1 MKGFLQ
7 RVFAKRAETPITYD
21 EAKEMA
27 ASPDAGVR
35 GKLAQRHDTRPEIL
49 YFLATDQDSSVR
61 RHIAA
66 NEATPVQADVL
77 LTDDSDDS
85 VRGSLA
91 EKIAHLSAG
100 LTVNESDKLRRMTYE
115 ALDKLA
121 RDQAVH
127 VRQVISE
134 TLKDIADAPQ
144 PIIQQ
149 LARDAESVV
158 CGPVL
163 QYSPVLNEE
172 DLLEIIEG
180 SSGRSALSF
189 VSRRRDVGEKLA
201 DAIAASSDKDA
212 ISHLLGNKSAQIREE
227 TLDQLIDRAP
237 DYPEWHQPL
246 VERPKLP
253 PTAAGKLA
261 RFVAENLISVL
272 ERRKDLK
279 KEQLEAVREV
289 VQRRISS
296 GEFEKRDEVA
306 KDAQTIKGEKNTK
319 DTVKAPDKAEPKSSG
334 KEGVVGVED
343 DEEEEEPAFEKAL
356 ALHAKKK
363 LNDKEVAKALAAN
376 DVKFARAAL
385 AVLAG
390 ISPDAVTKVLNTHS
404 AKGVV
409 SLAWKAGLPA
419 DLAVKIQVKL
429 GHVPP
434 SQTLNPRS
442 GNQYPLSEDDMN
454 WQLEFFTG
462 MTTSGLR

>member
-7 RVFAKRAETPITYD
+7 RVFTKRRETPITYD

-27 ASPDAGVR
+27 ASPDANVR

-49 YFLATDQDSSVR
+49 YFLASDNDSSVR

-66 NEATPVQADVL
+66 NEATPIQADVL
-77 LTDDSDDS
+77 LTDDVDDS

-100 LTVNESDKLRRMTYE
+100 LTPNETDKLRRMTYE

-134 TLKDIADAPQ
+134 TLKDIAEAPQ

-163 QYSPVLNEE
+163 QYSPVLTEE

-180 SSGRSALSF
+180 SSGRGALSF
-189 VSRRRDVGEKLA
+189 VSRRRNVGEKLA

-246 VERPKLP
+246 VNRPKLP

-279 KEQLEAVREV
+279 KDQLEAVREV
-289 VQRRISS
+289 VQRRIAS
-296 GEFEKRDEVA
+296 GEFEKRD
-306 KDAQTIKGEKNTK
+306 DAAENAPSVKNKKGEKAQPASAADAASNEE
-319 DTVKAPDKAEPKSSG
+319 AE
-334 KEGVVGVED
+334 ED
-343 DEEEEEPAFEKAL
+343 GEPAFEKAL

-363 LNDKEVAKALAAN
+363 LTDKEVAKALAAN
-376 DVKFARAAL
+376 DVKFARASL

-390 ISPDAVTKVLNTHS
+390 IPPEAVTKVLNTHS

-434 SQTLNPRS
+434 SQTLNPRN

-462 MTTSGLR
+462 MATTGLR

>member
-7 RVFAKRAETPITYD
+7 RVFTKRRETPITYD

-27 ASPDAGVR
+27 ASPDADVR
-35 GKLAQRHDTRPEIL
+35 GRLAQRHDTRPEIL

-77 LTDDSDDS
+77 LTDDVDDS

-100 LTVNESDKLRRMTYE
+100 LSANETDKLRRMTYD

-163 QYSPVLNEE
+163 QYSPVLSED

-180 SSGRSALSF
+180 TSGRGALSF
-189 VSRRRDVGEKLA
+189 VSRRRDVGEKLS

-246 VERPKLP
+246 VDRPKLP

-279 KEQLEAVREV
+279 KDQLDAVREV
-289 VQRRISS
+289 VQRRIAS
-296 GEFEKRDEVA
+296 GEFEKREDAATEA
-306 KDAQTIKGEKNTK
+306 KMVKGEKAG
-319 DTVKAPDKAEPKSSG
+319 KAGGPEKAEPKG
-334 KEGVVGVED
+334 GNTAAAG
-343 DEEEEEPAFEKAL
+343 EEEGEDEPAFEKAL

-363 LNDKEVAKALAAN
+363 LTDKEVAKALAAN

-434 SQTLNPRS
+434 SQTLNPRN

-462 MTTSGLR
+462 MATTGLR

>member
-7 RVFAKRAETPITYD
+7 RVFTKRRETPITYD
-21 EAKEMA
+21 EAKDMA
-27 ASPDAGVR
+27 ASPDANVR
-35 GKLAQRHDTRPEIL
+35 GVLAQRHDTKPEIL
-49 YFLATDQDSSVR
+49 YYLASDADSQVR

-66 NEATPVQADVL
+66 NQATPVQADVL
-77 LTDDSDDS
+77 LTDDKDDS

-91 EKIAHLSAG
+91 EKIANLSAG
-100 LTVNESDKLRRMTYE
+100 LTPNESDKLRRMTYE

-134 TLKDIADAPQ
+134 TLKDIANAPQ

-149 LARDAESVV
+149 LARDTESVV

-163 QYSPVLNEE
+163 QYSPVLTET

-180 SSGRSALSF
+180 STGRGSLSF
-189 VSRRRDVGEKLA
+189 ISRRRNVGEKLA

-237 DYPEWHQPL
+237 DYPEWHKPL
-246 VERPKLP
+246 VERPQLP

-261 RFVAENLISVL
+261 RFVAESLISVL

-289 VQRRISS
+289 VNRRISS
-296 GEFEKRDEVA
+296 GEFDKRDEVPVETRKA
-306 KDAQTIKGEKNTK
+306 KQKEAEKKVAANADGK
-319 DTVKAPDKAEPKSSG
+319 DGAAG
-334 KEGVVGVED
+334 
-343 DEEEEEPAFEKAL
+343 EEEEESSYEKAL
-356 ALHAKKK
+356 ALHSKGK
-363 LNDKEVAKALAAN
+363 LTDKEVAKALAAN
-376 DVKFARAAL
+376 DVKLARAAL

-390 ISPDAVTKVLNTHS
+390 IPPEAVSKVLNTHS

-409 SLAWKAGLPA
+409 SLAWKAGLSA
-419 DLAVKIQVKL
+419 ELAVKIQVKL

-434 SQTLNPRS
+434 GQTLNPR
-442 GNQYPLSEDDMN
+442 GEAYPLSEEDMK

-462 MTTSGLR
+462 MATVGLR

>member
-7 RVFAKRAETPITYD
+7 RVFTKRSETPITYD

-27 ASPDAGVR
+27 ASPDANVR

-49 YFLATDQDSSVR
+49 YFLASDQDSSVR

-66 NEATPVQADVL
+66 NEATPIQADVL

-100 LTVNESDKLRRMTYE
+100 LTANESDKLRRMTYD

-163 QYSPVLNEE
+163 QYSPVLTED

-180 SSGRSALSF
+180 SSGRGALSF
-189 VSRRRDVGEKLA
+189 VSRRRNVGEKLA

-237 DYPEWHQPL
+237 DYPEWHEPL
-246 VERPKLP
+246 VERPTLT

-279 KEQLEAVREV
+279 KDQLDAVRDV
-289 VQRRISS
+289 VQRRIAS
-296 GEFEKRDEVA
+296 GEFEKRDDVA
-306 KDAQTIKGEKNTK
+306 RDAKKIKA
-319 DTVKAPDKAEPKSSG
+319 DTGKAQAASKAEPKSD
-334 KEGVVGVED
+334 KKGVTAEPA
-343 DEEEEEPAFEKAL
+343 EEEEGQPAFEKAL
-356 ALHAKKK
+356 EMHAKKK
-363 LNDKEVAKALAAN
+363 LTDKEVAKALAAN

-390 ISPDAVTKVLNTHS
+390 ISPDAVSKVLNTHS

-434 SQTLNPRS
+434 SQTLNPRN

-462 MTTSGLR
+462 MATSGIR

>member
-7 RVFAKRAETPITYD
+7 RVFTKRRETPITYE

-27 ASPDAGVR
+27 GSPDANIRSKV
-35 GKLAQRHDTRPEIL
+35 AQRHDAKPEIL
-49 YFLATDQDSSVR
+49 YYLANDADSSVR
-61 RHIAA
+61 RHIAE
-66 NEATPVQADVL
+66 NHATPVQADVL
-77 LTDDSDDS
+77 LTDDKDDS

-91 EKIAHLSAG
+91 EKIAHLSEG
-100 LTVNESDKLRRMTYE
+100 LSPNETDKLRRMTYE

-134 TLKDIADAPQ
+134 TLKDIANAPQ

-149 LARDAESVV
+149 LARDTESVV

-163 QYSPVLNEE
+163 QYSPVLSET
-172 DLLEIIEG
+172 DLLEIIEA
-180 SSGRSALSF
+180 SSGRGSLSF
-189 VSRRRDVGEKLA
+189 ISRRRNVGEKLA

-237 DYPEWHQPL
+237 DYPEWHEPL

-272 ERRKDLK
+272 ERRKDIK
-279 KEQLEAVREV
+279 KDQLEAVREV
-289 VQRRISS
+289 VQRRIAS
-296 GEFEKRDEVA
+296 GEFDKREEAPADMRKA
-306 KDAQTIKGEKNTK
+306 KKKDVDKKTAKG
-319 DTVKAPDKAEPKSSG
+319 KSG
-334 KEGVVGVED
+334 IEAAATDGDV
-343 DEEEEEPAFEKAL
+343 EEESTYEKAL
-356 ALHAKKK
+356 ALHAKGK
-363 LNDKEVAKALAAN
+363 LPDKDDAKALAAN
-376 DVKFARAAL
+376 DIKLARAAL
-385 AVLAG
+385 AVLAS

-434 SQTLNPRS
+434 GQTLNPRG
-442 GNQYPLSEDDMN
+442 GNEYPLSEEDMN

-462 MTTSGLR
+462 MATVGLR

>member
-7 RVFAKRAETPITYD
+7 RVFTKRSETPITYD

-35 GKLAQRHDTRPEIL
+35 SKLAQRHDTRPEIL
-49 YFLATDQDSSVR
+49 YFLASDQDSSVR

-66 NEATPVQADVL
+66 NQATPLQADVL

-100 LTVNESDKLRRMTYE
+100 LTPNETDKLRRMTYD

-163 QYSPVLNEE
+163 QYSPVLTED

-180 SSGRSALSF
+180 SSGRGALSF
-189 VSRRRDVGEKLA
+189 VSRRRNVGEKLA

-237 DYPEWHQPL
+237 DYPEWHEPL
-246 VERPKLP
+246 VERPTLT

-279 KEQLEAVREV
+279 KDQLDAVREV
-289 VQRRISS
+289 VQRRIAS
-296 GEFEKRDEVA
+296 GEFEKRDDVA
-306 KDAQTIKGEKNTK
+306 TDAKKIKADKDKSKTAAK
-319 DTVKAPDKAEPKSSG
+319 PEPKSDKKSD
-334 KEGVVGVED
+334 KKGVVADD
-343 DEEEEEPAFEKAL
+343 DEEEEEPAFDKAL
-356 ALHAKKK
+356 AMHAKKK
-363 LNDKEVAKALAAN
+363 LTDKEVAKALAAN
-376 DVKFARAAL
+376 DVKFARASL

-390 ISPDAVTKVLNTHS
+390 ISPEAVSKVLNTHS

-462 MTTSGLR
+462 MATSGVR

>member
-7 RVFAKRAETPITYD
+7 RVFTRRSETPITYD

-27 ASPDAGVR
+27 ASPDADVR

-49 YFLATDQDSSVR
+49 YYLATDQDSSVR

-77 LTDDSDDS
+77 LTDDADDA

-100 LTVNESDKLRRMTYE
+100 LNANETDKLRRMTYE

-149 LARDAESVV
+149 LARDTESVV
-158 CGPVL
+158 SGPVL
-163 QYSPVLNEE
+163 QYSPVLTED

-180 SSGRSALSF
+180 SSGRGTLSF
-189 VSRRRDVGEKLA
+189 VSRRRNVGEKLA

-237 DYPEWHQPL
+237 DYPEWHEPL
-246 VERPKLP
+246 VERPTLT

-279 KEQLEAVREV
+279 KDQLDAVREV
-289 VQRRISS
+289 VQRRIAS
-296 GEFEKRDEVA
+296 GEFEKHDDIATDA
-306 KDAQTIKGEKNTK
+306 KKIKAGNDSANKTK
-319 DTVKAPDKAEPKSSG
+319 KAEPKSDAKG
-334 KEGVVGVED
+334 TVAD
-343 DEEEEEPAFEKAL
+343 DGEEEEGEPAFEKAL
-356 ALHAKKK
+356 AMHAKKK
-363 LNDKEVAKALAAN
+363 LTDKEVAKALAAN
-376 DVKFARAAL
+376 DVKFARASL

-390 ISPDAVTKVLNTHS
+390 ISPDAVSKVLNTHS

-434 SQTLNPRS
+434 SQTLNPRA

-462 MTTSGLR
+462 MATSGIR

>member
-7 RVFAKRAETPITYD
+7 RVFTKRSETPITYD
-21 EAKEMA
+21 EAKQMA
-27 ASPDAGVR
+27 ASPDANVR
-35 GKLAQRHDTRPEIL
+35 GKLAQRHDTKPEIL

-77 LTDDSDDS
+77 LTDDADDG

-91 EKIAHLSAG
+91 EKIANLSAG
-100 LTVNESDKLRRMTYE
+100 LTANETDKLRRMTFE

-149 LARDAESVV
+149 LARDTESVV

-163 QYSPVLNEE
+163 QYSPVLNED
-172 DLLEIIEG
+172 DLLEIIES
-180 SSGRSALSF
+180 SSGRGALSF
-189 VSRRRDVGEKLA
+189 VSRRRNVGEKLA

-237 DYPEWHQPL
+237 DYPEWHESL
-246 VERPKLP
+246 VERPQLP

-279 KEQLEAVREV
+279 KDQLDAVREV
-289 VQRRISS
+289 VQRRIAS

-306 KDAQTIKGEKNTK
+306 TDAKTIKGEKDK
-319 DTVKAPDKAEPKSSG
+319 KKAAKPDEKAEPKPG
-334 KEGVVGVED
+334 AQGIVG
-343 DEEEEEPAFEKAL
+343 EEEEEEGESAFEKAL

-363 LNDKEVAKALAAN
+363 LTAKEVAKALAAN
-376 DVKFARAAL
+376 DVKFARASL
-385 AVLAG
+385 AVLSG
-390 ISPDAVTKVLNTHS
+390 IAPDAVSKVLNTHS

-409 SLAWKAGLPA
+409 SLTWKAGLPA

-434 SQTLNPRS
+434 SQTLNPRN

-462 MTTSGLR
+462 MTTNGPR

>member
-7 RVFAKRAETPITYD
+7 RVFTKRSETPITYD

-27 ASPDAGVR
+27 ASPDADVR

-49 YFLATDQDSSVR
+49 YFLASDQDSSVR

-100 LTVNESDKLRRMTYE
+100 LTPNETDKLRRMTYD

-149 LARDAESVV
+149 LARDTESVV
-158 CGPVL
+158 CGPIL
-163 QYSPVLNEE
+163 QYSPVLTED

-180 SSGRSALSF
+180 SSGRGALSF
-189 VSRRRDVGEKLA
+189 VSRRRNVGEKLA

-237 DYPEWHQPL
+237 DYPEWHEPL
-246 VERPKLP
+246 VERPSLT

-279 KEQLEAVREV
+279 KDQLEAVREV
-289 VQRRISS
+289 VQRRIAS

-306 KDAQTIKGEKNTK
+306 TDAKKIKADKEKATAK
-319 DTVKAPDKAEPKSSG
+319 DKAEPKSDKKSD
-334 KEGVVGVED
+334 KKGVVA
-343 DEEEEEPAFEKAL
+343 DEEEDEEEPAFEKAL
-356 ALHAKKK
+356 AMHAKKK
-363 LNDKEVAKALAAN
+363 LTDKEVAKALAAN
-376 DVKFARAAL
+376 DIKFARASL

-390 ISPDAVTKVLNTHS
+390 ISPDAVSKVLNTHS

-462 MTTSGLR
+462 MATSGLR

>member
-7 RVFAKRAETPITYD
+7 RVFTKRRETPITYD

-27 ASPDAGVR
+27 ASPDADVR
-35 GKLAQRHDTRPEIL
+35 GRLAQRHDTRPEIL
-49 YFLATDQDSSVR
+49 YFLATDNDSSVR

-77 LTDDSDDS
+77 LTDDVDDS

-100 LTVNESDKLRRMTYE
+100 LSANETDKLRRMTYD

-163 QYSPVLNEE
+163 QYSPVLSED

-180 SSGRSALSF
+180 TSGRGALSF
-189 VSRRRDVGEKLA
+189 VSRRRNVGEKLA

-246 VERPKLP
+246 VDRPKLP

-279 KEQLEAVREV
+279 KDQLDAVREV
-289 VQRRISS
+289 VQRRIAS
-296 GEFEKRDEVA
+296 GEFEKREDAATEA
-306 KDAQTIKGEKNTK
+306 KMVKGEKAG
-319 DTVKAPDKAEPKSSG
+319 KASAPEKGEPKDG
-334 KEGVVGVED
+334 KPAAAAAS
-343 DEEEEEPAFEKAL
+343 DEEAEEEPAFEKAL

-363 LNDKEVAKALAAN
+363 LTDKEVAKALAAN

-434 SQTLNPRS
+434 SQTLNPRN

-462 MTTSGLR
+462 MATTGLR

>member
-7 RVFAKRAETPITYD
+7 RVFTKRRETPITYD

-27 ASPDAGVR
+27 ASPDADVR
-35 GKLAQRHDTRPEIL
+35 GRLAQRHDTRPEIL
-49 YFLATDQDSSVR
+49 YFLATDNDSSVR

-77 LTDDSDDS
+77 LTDDVDDS

-100 LTVNESDKLRRMTYE
+100 LSANETDKLRRMTYD

-163 QYSPVLNEE
+163 QYSPVLSEE

-180 SSGRSALSF
+180 TSGRGALSF
-189 VSRRRDVGEKLA
+189 VSRRRNVGEKLA

-246 VERPKLP
+246 VDRPKLP

-279 KEQLEAVREV
+279 KDQLDAVREV
-289 VQRRISS
+289 VQRRIAS
-296 GEFEKRDEVA
+296 GEFEKREDAATEA
-306 KDAQTIKGEKNTK
+306 KMVKGEKAGTASTPEK
-319 DTVKAPDKAEPKSSG
+319 GEPKGG
-334 KEGVVGVED
+334 KPAAAATS
-343 DEEEEEPAFEKAL
+343 DEEAEEEPAFEKAL

-363 LNDKEVAKALAAN
+363 LTDKEVAKALAAN

-434 SQTLNPRS
+434 SQTLNPRN

-462 MTTSGLR
+462 MATTGLR

>member
-7 RVFAKRAETPITYD
+7 RVFTKRRETPITYD

-27 ASPDAGVR
+27 ASPDADVR
-35 GKLAQRHDTRPEIL
+35 GRLAQRHDTRPEIL

-77 LTDDSDDS
+77 LTDDVDDS

-100 LTVNESDKLRRMTYE
+100 LSANETDKLRRMTYD

-163 QYSPVLNEE
+163 QYSPVLSED

-180 SSGRSALSF
+180 TSGRGALSF
-189 VSRRRDVGEKLA
+189 VSRRRDVGEKLS

-246 VERPKLP
+246 VDRPKLP

-279 KEQLEAVREV
+279 KDQLDAVREV
-289 VQRRISS
+289 VQRRIAS
-296 GEFEKRDEVA
+296 GEFEKREDAATEA
-306 KDAQTIKGEKNTK
+306 KMVKGAKAGKANT
-319 DTVKAPDKAEPKSSG
+319 PEKAEPKGG
-334 KEGVVGVED
+334 KPATAAEGNEEVED
-343 DEEEEEPAFEKAL
+343 EPAFEKAL

-363 LNDKEVAKALAAN
+363 LTDKEVAKALAAN

-434 SQTLNPRS
+434 SQTLNPRN

-462 MTTSGLR
+462 MATTGLR

>member
-7 RVFAKRAETPITYD
+7 RVFTKRRETPITYD
-21 EAKEMA
+21 EAKQMA

-35 GKLAQRHDTRPEIL
+35 GTLAQRHDTRPEIL
-49 YFLATDQDSSVR
+49 YFLANDTDSSVR

-77 LTDDSDDS
+77 LTDDTDDS

-100 LTVNESDKLRRMTYE
+100 LSPNESDKLRRMTYE

-127 VRQVISE
+127 VRQVISQ

-149 LARDAESVV
+149 LARDTESVV

-163 QYSPVLNEE
+163 QYSPVLSED

-189 VSRRRDVGEKLA
+189 VSRRRNVGEKLA

-253 PTAAGKLA
+253 PSAAGKLA
-261 RFVAENLISVL
+261 RFVADNLISVL

-279 KEQLEAVREV
+279 KEQLEAVRDV
-289 VQRRISS
+289 VQRRIAS
-296 GEFEKRDEVA
+296 GEFEKREITEPA
-306 KDAQTIKGEKNTK
+306 PKKKAPKDAPAEEAKGAEAKAGNT
-319 DTVKAPDKAEPKSSG
+319 DE
-334 KEGVVGVED
+334 
-343 DEEEEEPAFEKAL
+343 EEEEEPAYDKAI
-356 ALHAKKK
+356 AMHAKKK
-363 LNDKEVAKALAAN
+363 LTDKEVAKALAAN

-385 AVLAG
+385 SVLAG
-390 ISPDAVTKVLNTHS
+390 IPPEAVSKVLNTHS

-409 SLAWKAGLPA
+409 ALTWKAGLPA

-434 SQTLNPRS
+434 SQTLNPRN
-442 GNQYPLSEDDMN
+442 GDQYPLSEDDMN

-462 MTTSGLR
+462 MTITAQR

>member
-7 RVFAKRAETPITYD
+7 RVFTKRSETPITYD

-27 ASPDAGVR
+27 ASPDADVR

-49 YFLATDQDSSVR
+49 YFLATDHDSSVR

-66 NEATPVQADVL
+66 NQATPVQADVL

-100 LTVNESDKLRRMTYE
+100 LTAHETDKLRRMTYE
-115 ALDKLA
+115 ALDKLV

-158 CGPVL
+158 SGPVL
-163 QYSPVLNEE
+163 QYSPVLTEE

-180 SSGRSALSF
+180 SSGRGALSF
-189 VSRRRDVGEKLA
+189 VSRRRNVGEKLA

-237 DYPEWHQPL
+237 DYPEWHEPL
-246 VERPKLP
+246 VKRPTLT

-279 KEQLEAVREV
+279 KDQLDAVREV
-289 VQRRISS
+289 VQLRIAS
-296 GEFEKRDEVA
+296 GEFEKRDDVA
-306 KDAQTIKGEKNTK
+306 TDAKKIKADKD
-319 DTVKAPDKAEPKSSG
+319 KAKPSDKAEPKSD
-334 KEGVVGVED
+334 KKGVVAED
-343 DEEEEEPAFEKAL
+343 GDEEEGEPAFEKAL
-356 ALHAKKK
+356 AMHAKKK
-363 LNDKEVAKALAAN
+363 LTDQEVAKALAAN
-376 DVKFARAAL
+376 DVKFARASL

-390 ISPDAVTKVLNTHS
+390 ISPDAVSKVLNTHS

-462 MTTSGLR
+462 MATSGAR

>member
-7 RVFAKRAETPITYD
+7 RVFTKRRETPITYD

-27 ASPDAGVR
+27 ASPDANVR
-35 GKLAQRHDTRPEIL
+35 GVLAQRHDTKPEIL
-49 YFLATDQDSSVR
+49 YYLATDTDSAVR

-66 NEATPVQADVL
+66 NHATPVQADVL
-77 LTDDSDDS
+77 LTDDKDDS

-91 EKIAHLSAG
+91 EKIANLSAG
-100 LTVNESDKLRRMTYE
+100 LTPNETDKLRRMTYE

-134 TLKDIADAPQ
+134 TLKDIANAPQ
-144 PIIQQ
+144 PVIQQ
-149 LARDAESVV
+149 LARDTESVV

-163 QYSPVLNEE
+163 QYSPVLTEN
-172 DLLEIIEG
+172 DLLEIIESSVGRG
-180 SSGRSALSF
+180 SLSF
-189 VSRRRDVGEKLA
+189 ISRRRNVGEKLA

-237 DYPEWHQPL
+237 DYPEWHEPL
-246 VERPKLP
+246 VERPHLP

-272 ERRKDLK
+272 ERRKDIK
-279 KEQLEAVREV
+279 QDQLDAVREV
-289 VQRRISS
+289 VNRRIAS
-296 GEFEKRDEVA
+296 GEFDKRDETSVETRKA
-306 KDAQTIKGEKNTK
+306 KQKEREK
-319 DTVKAPDKAEPKSSG
+319 KAAGKAGGTETAPA
-334 KEGVVGVED
+334 
-343 DEEEEEPAFEKAL
+343 DEEEESSYEKAL
-356 ALHAKKK
+356 ALHAKGK
-363 LNDKEVAKALAAN
+363 LTDQEVSKALAAN
-376 DVKFARAAL
+376 DIKFARAAL

-390 ISPDAVTKVLNTHS
+390 IPPEAVSKVLNTHS

-409 SLAWKAGLPA
+409 SLTWKAGLPA
-419 DLAVKIQVKL
+419 ELAVKIQVKL

-434 SQTLNPRS
+434 GQTLNPR
-442 GNQYPLSEDDMN
+442 GNEYPLSEEDMK

-462 MTTSGLR
+462 MATVGLR

>member
-7 RVFAKRAETPITYD
+7 RVFTKRRETPITYD

-27 ASPDAGVR
+27 ASPDANVR

-49 YFLATDQDSSVR
+49 YFLASDNDSSVR

-66 NEATPVQADVL
+66 NEATPIQADVL
-77 LTDDSDDS
+77 LTDDVDDS

-100 LTVNESDKLRRMTYE
+100 LTPNETDKLRRMTYE

-134 TLKDIADAPQ
+134 TLKDIAEAPQ

-163 QYSPVLNEE
+163 QYSPVLTEE

-180 SSGRSALSF
+180 SSGRGALSF
-189 VSRRRDVGEKLA
+189 VSRRRNVGEKLA

-246 VERPKLP
+246 VNRPKLP

-279 KEQLEAVREV
+279 KDQLEAVREV
-289 VQRRISS
+289 VQRRIAS
-296 GEFEKRDEVA
+296 GEFEKRD
-306 KDAQTIKGEKNTK
+306 DAAENAPSVKNKKGEKAQPASAADAASN
-319 DTVKAPDKAEPKSSG
+319 EES
-334 KEGVVGVED
+334 EED
-343 DEEEEEPAFEKAL
+343 GEPAFEKAL

-363 LNDKEVAKALAAN
+363 LTDKEVAKALAAN
-376 DVKFARAAL
+376 DVKFARASL

-390 ISPDAVTKVLNTHS
+390 IPPEAVTKVLNTHS

-434 SQTLNPRS
+434 SQTLNPRN

-462 MTTSGLR
+462 MATTGLR

>member
-7 RVFAKRAETPITYD
+7 RVFTKRRETPITYD

-27 ASPDAGVR
+27 ASPDANVR
-35 GKLAQRHDTRPEIL
+35 GVLAQRHDTRPEIL
-49 YFLATDQDSSVR
+49 YYLASDNDSSVR

-77 LTDDSDDS
+77 LTDDVDDS

-100 LTVNESDKLRRMTYE
+100 LTANETDKLRRMTYD

-149 LARDAESVV
+149 LARDTESVV

-163 QYSPVLNEE
+163 QYSPVLTED

-180 SSGRSALSF
+180 TSGRGTLSF
-189 VSRRRDVGEKLA
+189 VSRRRNVGEKLA

-246 VERPKLP
+246 VDRPTLP

-279 KEQLEAVREV
+279 KDQLDAVREV

-296 GEFEKRDEVA
+296 GEFEKREDAAQNAPSLKNA
-306 KDAQTIKGEKNTK
+306 KA
-319 DTVKAPDKAEPKSSG
+319 DKAQPAAKGGATAAEPA
-334 KEGVVGVED
+334 EGD
-343 DEEEEEPAFEKAL
+343 EEEPAFEKAL

-363 LNDKEVAKALAAN
+363 LTDKEVAKALAAN

-390 ISPDAVTKVLNTHS
+390 ISPEAVTKVLNTHS

-434 SQTLNPRS
+434 SQTLNPRG

-462 MTTSGLR
+462 MATTGLR

>member
-7 RVFAKRAETPITYD
+7 RVFARRTEVPISYEESRD
-21 EAKEMA
+21 MA
-27 ASPDAGVR
+27 ASDDAKTR
-35 GKLAQRHDTRPEIL
+35 GTLARRHDTKPEIL
-49 YFLATDQDSSVR
+49 YYLATDADSSVR
-61 RHIAA
+61 RQIAE
-66 NEATPVQADVL
+66 NEATPVQADLL
-77 LTDDSDDS
+77 LTDDRDET

-91 EKIAHLSAG
+91 QKIANLAAG
-100 LTVNESDKLRRMTYE
+100 LTPNETDKLRQMTYQ

-127 VRQVISE
+127 VRQVIAE
-134 TLKDIADAPQ
+134 TLKDIANAPQ

-149 LARDAESVV
+149 LARDTESVV
-158 CGPVL
+158 CGPIL
-163 QYSPVLNEE
+163 QYSPVLDEL
-172 DLLEIIEG
+172 DLLEIIEAG
-180 SSGRSALSF
+180 TAKGALSF
-189 VSRRRDVGEKLA
+189 ISRRRNVGEKLA
-201 DAIAASSDKDA
+201 DAIAASSDTDA

-237 DYPEWHQPL
+237 DIPDWHGPL
-246 VERPKLP
+246 VHRPRLP

-261 RFVAENLISVL
+261 RFVAESLIKVL
-272 ERRKDLK
+272 ENRKDLK
-279 KEQLEAVREV
+279 KDQIAAVRDV
-289 VQRRISS
+289 VERRIAS
-296 GEFEKRDEVA
+296 GEFDKRDESPAPERKSGGKSTKGKAVA
-306 KDAQTIKGEKNTK
+306 ETA
-319 DTVKAPDKAEPKSSG
+319 DTPK
-334 KEGVVGVED
+334 
-343 DEEEEEPAFEKAL
+343 EEEEEPAFDKAL
-356 ALHAKKK
+356 ALHAKGK
-363 LNDKEVAKALAAN
+363 LTDKEVATAIAAN

-390 ISPDAVTKVLNTHS
+390 IPPEAVSKVLNTHS

-442 GNQYPLSEDDMN
+442 GNQYPLSEEDMK

-462 MTTSGLR
+462 MATVGLR

>member
-7 RVFAKRAETPITYD
+7 RVFTKRREVPITYD
-21 EAKEMA
+21 EAKTMA
-27 ASPDAGVR
+27 ASPDASVR

-49 YFLATDQDSSVR
+49 YFLATDNDSSVR

-77 LTDDSDDS
+77 LTDDNDDS

-100 LTVNESDKLRRMTYE
+100 LSPNETDKLRRMTYE

-127 VRQVISE
+127 VRQIISE

-144 PIIQQ
+144 QIIQQ

-163 QYSPVLNEE
+163 QYSPVLTED

-180 SSGRSALSF
+180 SSGRGGALSF
-189 VSRRRDVGEKLA
+189 VSRRRDVGEKLS

-237 DYPEWHQPL
+237 DYPEWHAPL
-246 VERPKLP
+246 VQRDELP
-253 PTAAGKLA
+253 QNAAGKLA

-279 KEQLEAVREV
+279 KDQLAAVREV
-289 VQRRISS
+289 VQRRIAS
-296 GEFEKRDEVA
+296 GELKSRDEAIQDA
-306 KDAQTIKGEKNTK
+306 KKKTGKRAEKKTKSAAEGNNQSGNDEETGEEETEP
-319 DTVKAPDKAEPKSSG
+319 AYDKAI
-334 KEGVVGVED
+334 
-343 DEEEEEPAFEKAL
+343 
-356 ALHAKKK
+356 ALHAKNQ
-363 LNDKEVAKALAAN
+363 LTDDEISKALAAN
-376 DVKFARAAL
+376 DIKFARAAISVL
-385 AVLAG
+385 SGIPPEAV
-390 ISPDAVTKVLNTHS
+390 SKVLNTHS

-409 SLAWKAGLPA
+409 ALAWKAGLPA

-434 SQTLNPRS
+434 SQTLSPRK
-442 GNQYPLSEDDMN
+442 GNLYPLSEEDMN

-462 MTTSGLR
+462 MATTGLR

>member
-7 RVFAKRAETPITYD
+7 RVFTKRRETPITYD

-27 ASPDAGVR
+27 ASPDANVR

-49 YFLATDQDSSVR
+49 YFLASDNDSSVR

-66 NEATPVQADVL
+66 NEATPIQADVL
-77 LTDDSDDS
+77 LTDDVDDS

-100 LTVNESDKLRRMTYE
+100 LTPNETDKLRRMTYE

-134 TLKDIADAPQ
+134 TLKDIAEAPQ

-163 QYSPVLNEE
+163 QYSPVLTEE

-180 SSGRSALSF
+180 SSGRGALSF
-189 VSRRRDVGEKLA
+189 VSRRRNVGEKLA

-246 VERPKLP
+246 VNRPKLP

-279 KEQLEAVREV
+279 KDQLEAVREV
-289 VQRRISS
+289 VQRRIAS
-296 GEFEKRDEVA
+296 GEFEKRD
-306 KDAQTIKGEKNTK
+306 DAAENAPSVKNKKGEKAQPASAGN
-319 DTVKAPDKAEPKSSG
+319 AASNEEAE
-334 KEGVVGVED
+334 EGG
-343 DEEEEEPAFEKAL
+343 EPAFEKAL

-363 LNDKEVAKALAAN
+363 LTDKEVAKALAAN
-376 DVKFARAAL
+376 DVKFARASL

-390 ISPDAVTKVLNTHS
+390 IPPEAVTKVLNTHS

-434 SQTLNPRS
+434 SQTLNPRN

-462 MTTSGLR
+462 MATTGLR

>member
-7 RVFAKRAETPITYD
+7 RVFTKRRETPITYD

-27 ASPDAGVR
+27 GSPDADVR

-49 YFLATDQDSSVR
+49 YFLASDNDSSVR

-77 LTDDSDDS
+77 LTDDTDDS

-100 LTVNESDKLRRMTYE
+100 LTPNETDKLRRMTYE

-134 TLKDIADAPQ
+134 TLKDIAEAPQ

-163 QYSPVLNEE
+163 QYSPVLSED
-172 DLLEIIEG
+172 DLLEIIDG
-180 SSGRSALSF
+180 ASGRGALSF

-237 DYPEWHQPL
+237 DYPEWHEPL

-279 KEQLEAVREV
+279 KDQLEAVREV
-289 VQRRISS
+289 VQRRIAS
-296 GEFEKRDEVA
+296 GEFEKRDEAAADPKSQKGKKADTSA
-306 KDAQTIKGEKNTK
+306 KADKGAKTDA
-319 DTVKAPDKAEPKSSG
+319 ASSG
-334 KEGVVGVED
+334 KTAAAED
-343 DEEEEEPAFEKAL
+343 GEEEEGEPAYEKAL

-363 LNDKEVAKALAAN
+363 LTDKEVAKALAAN

-385 AVLAG
+385 SVLAG
-390 ISPDAVTKVLNTHS
+390 IPPEAVTKVLNTHS

-434 SQTLNPRS
+434 SQTLNPRN
-442 GNQYPLSEDDMN
+442 GNNYPLSEDDMN

-462 MTTSGLR
+462 MATTGLR

>member
-7 RVFAKRAETPITYD
+7 RVFTKRRETPITYD

-27 ASPDAGVR
+27 ASPDANVR

-49 YFLATDQDSSVR
+49 YFLASDNDSSVR

-66 NEATPVQADVL
+66 NEATPIQADVL
-77 LTDDSDDS
+77 LTDDVDDS

-100 LTVNESDKLRRMTYE
+100 LTPNETDKLRRMTYE

-134 TLKDIADAPQ
+134 TLKDIAEAPQ

-163 QYSPVLNEE
+163 QYSPVLTEE

-180 SSGRSALSF
+180 SSGRGALSF
-189 VSRRRDVGEKLA
+189 VSRRRNVGEKLA

-246 VERPKLP
+246 VNRPKLP

-279 KEQLEAVREV
+279 KDQLEAVREV
-289 VQRRISS
+289 VQRRIAS
-296 GEFEKRDEVA
+296 GEFEKRD
-306 KDAQTIKGEKNTK
+306 DAAENAPSVKNKKGEKAQPASAGDAASNEE
-319 DTVKAPDKAEPKSSG
+319 AE
-334 KEGVVGVED
+334 ED
-343 DEEEEEPAFEKAL
+343 GEPAFEKTL

-363 LNDKEVAKALAAN
+363 LTDKEVAKALAAN
-376 DVKFARAAL
+376 DVKFARASL

-390 ISPDAVTKVLNTHS
+390 IPPEAVTKVLNTHS

-434 SQTLNPRS
+434 SQTLNPRN

-462 MTTSGLR
+462 MATTGLR

>member
-7 RVFAKRAETPITYD
+7 RVFTKRRETPITYD

-27 ASPDAGVR
+27 ASPDADVR
-35 GKLAQRHDTRPEIL
+35 GRLAQRHDTRPEIL
-49 YFLATDQDSSVR
+49 YFLATDNDSSVR

-77 LTDDSDDS
+77 LTDDVDDS

-100 LTVNESDKLRRMTYE
+100 LSANETDKLRRMTYD

-163 QYSPVLNEE
+163 QYSPVLSED

-180 SSGRSALSF
+180 TSGRGALSF
-189 VSRRRDVGEKLA
+189 VSRRRNVGEKLA

-246 VERPKLP
+246 VDRPKLP

-279 KEQLEAVREV
+279 KDQLDAVREV
-289 VQRRISS
+289 VQRRIAS
-296 GEFEKRDEVA
+296 GEFEKREDAATEA
-306 KDAQTIKGEKNTK
+306 KMVKGEKAG
-319 DTVKAPDKAEPKSSG
+319 KASAPEKGEPKDSKPAAAAAS
-334 KEGVVGVED
+334 
-343 DEEEEEPAFEKAL
+343 DEEAEEEPAFEKAL

-363 LNDKEVAKALAAN
+363 LTDKEVGKALAAN

-434 SQTLNPRS
+434 SQTLNPRN

-462 MTTSGLR
+462 MATTGLR

>member
-7 RVFAKRAETPITYD
+7 RVFTKRRETPITYD

-27 ASPDAGVR
+27 ASPDANIR

-49 YFLATDQDSSVR
+49 YFLATDNDSSVR

-77 LTDDSDDS
+77 LTDDVDDG

-100 LTVNESDKLRRMTYE
+100 LTPNETDKLRRMTYE

-134 TLKDIADAPQ
+134 TLKDIAEAPQ

-149 LARDAESVV
+149 LARDTESVV

-163 QYSPVLNEE
+163 QYSPVLTEE
-172 DLLEIIEG
+172 DLLEIIQG
-180 SSGRSALSF
+180 SSGRGTLSF
-189 VSRRRDVGEKLA
+189 VSRRRNVGEKLA

-246 VERPKLP
+246 VDRPKLP

-272 ERRKDLK
+272 ERRRDLK
-279 KEQLEAVREV
+279 KDQLDAVREV
-289 VQRRISS
+289 VQRRIAS
-296 GEFEKRDEVA
+296 GEFEKRDEA
-306 KDAQTIKGEKNTK
+306 AENAPQ
-319 DTVKAPDKAEPKSSG
+319 VKKQKADKATPAQPKAGAAEVG
-334 KEGVVGVED
+334 KQ
-343 DEEEEEPAFEKAL
+343 EEEEGESAFETAL

-363 LNDKEVAKALAAN
+363 LTDKEVAKALASN

-390 ISPDAVTKVLNTHS
+390 IPPEAVTKVLNTHS

-434 SQTLNPRS
+434 SQTLNPRA
-442 GNQYPLSEDDMN
+442 GNQYPLGEDDMN

-462 MTTSGLR
+462 MATTGLR

>member
-7 RVFAKRAETPITYD
+7 RVFTKRSETPITYD

-35 GKLAQRHDTRPEIL
+35 SKLAQRHDTRPEIL
-49 YFLATDQDSSVR
+49 YFLASDQDSSVR

-66 NEATPVQADVL
+66 NQATPLQADVL

-100 LTVNESDKLRRMTYE
+100 LTPNETDKLRRMTYD

-163 QYSPVLNEE
+163 QYSPVLTED

-180 SSGRSALSF
+180 SSGRGALSF
-189 VSRRRDVGEKLA
+189 VSRRRNVGEKLA

-237 DYPEWHQPL
+237 DYPEWHEPL
-246 VERPKLP
+246 VERPTLT

-279 KEQLEAVREV
+279 KDQLDAVREV
-289 VQRRISS
+289 VQRRIAS
-296 GEFEKRDEVA
+296 GEFEKRDDVA
-306 KDAQTIKGEKNTK
+306 TDAKKIKADKDKSQATAK
-319 DTVKAPDKAEPKSSG
+319 PEPKSDKKSD
-334 KEGVVGVED
+334 KKGVVADD
-343 DEEEEEPAFEKAL
+343 DEEEEEPAFDKAL
-356 ALHAKKK
+356 AMHAKKK
-363 LNDKEVAKALAAN
+363 LTDKEVAKALAAN
-376 DVKFARAAL
+376 DVKFARASL

-390 ISPDAVTKVLNTHS
+390 ISPEAVSKVLNTHS

-462 MTTSGLR
+462 MATSGVR

>member
-7 RVFAKRAETPITYD
+7 RVFTKRRETPITYD

-27 ASPDAGVR
+27 ASPDADVR
-35 GKLAQRHDTRPEIL
+35 GRLAQRHDTRPEIL

-77 LTDDSDDS
+77 LTDDVDDS

-100 LTVNESDKLRRMTYE
+100 LSANETDKLRRMTYD

-163 QYSPVLNEE
+163 QYSPVLSED

-180 SSGRSALSF
+180 TSGRGALSF
-189 VSRRRDVGEKLA
+189 VSRRRDVGEKLS

-246 VERPKLP
+246 VDRPKLP

-279 KEQLEAVREV
+279 KDQLDAVREV
-289 VQRRISS
+289 VQRRIAS
-296 GEFEKRDEVA
+296 GEFEKREDAATEA
-306 KDAQTIKGEKNTK
+306 KMVKGEKAG
-319 DTVKAPDKAEPKSSG
+319 KASTAEKAEPKGG
-334 KEGVVGVED
+334 KPATAAEGNEEVED
-343 DEEEEEPAFEKAL
+343 EPAFEKAL

-363 LNDKEVAKALAAN
+363 LTDKEVAKALAAN
-376 DVKFARAAL
+376 DVKFARASL

-434 SQTLNPRS
+434 SQTLNPRN

-462 MTTSGLR
+462 MATTGLR

>member
-7 RVFAKRAETPITYD
+7 RVFTKRSETPITYD

-27 ASPDAGVR
+27 ASPDADVR

-66 NEATPVQADVL
+66 NQATPVQADVL
-77 LTDDSDDS
+77 LTDDTDDS

-91 EKIAHLSAG
+91 EKIAHLSTG
-100 LTVNESDKLRRMTYE
+100 LTANETDKLRRMTYD
-115 ALDKLA
+115 ALDKLV

-163 QYSPVLNEE
+163 QYSPVLTEE

-180 SSGRSALSF
+180 SSGRGALSF
-189 VSRRRDVGEKLA
+189 VSRRRNVGEKLA

-237 DYPEWHQPL
+237 DYPEWHEPL
-246 VERPKLP
+246 VKRPTLT

-279 KEQLEAVREV
+279 KDQLEAVREV
-289 VQRRISS
+289 VTRRIAS

-306 KDAQTIKGEKNTK
+306 TDAKKIKTEKDKTK
-319 DTVKAPDKAEPKSSG
+319 AKDKAEPKSD
-334 KEGVVGVED
+334 KKGVVADEG
-343 DEEEEEPAFEKAL
+343 EEEEEPAFEKAL
-356 ALHAKKK
+356 AMHAKKK
-363 LNDKEVAKALAAN
+363 LTDKEVAKALAAN
-376 DVKFARAAL
+376 DVKFARASL

-390 ISPDAVTKVLNTHS
+390 ISPDAVSKVLNTHS

-434 SQTLNPRS
+434 SQTLNPRG

-462 MTTSGLR
+462 MATSGVR

>member
-7 RVFAKRAETPITYD
+7 RVFTKRSETPITYD

-35 GKLAQRHDTRPEIL
+35 SKLAQRHDTRPEIL
-49 YFLATDQDSSVR
+49 YFLASDQDSSVR

-66 NEATPVQADVL
+66 NQATPLQADVL

-100 LTVNESDKLRRMTYE
+100 LTPNETDKLRRMTYD

-163 QYSPVLNEE
+163 QYSPVLTED

-180 SSGRSALSF
+180 SSGRGALSF
-189 VSRRRDVGEKLA
+189 VSRRRNVGEKLA

-237 DYPEWHQPL
+237 DYPEWHEPL
-246 VERPKLP
+246 VERPTLT

-279 KEQLEAVREV
+279 KDQLDAVREV
-289 VQRRISS
+289 VQRRIAS
-296 GEFEKRDEVA
+296 GEFEKRDDVA
-306 KDAQTIKGEKNTK
+306 TDAKKIKADKDKSQAAAK
-319 DTVKAPDKAEPKSSG
+319 PEPKSDKKSD
-334 KEGVVGVED
+334 KKGVVADD
-343 DEEEEEPAFEKAL
+343 DEEEEEPAFDKAL
-356 ALHAKKK
+356 AMHAKKK
-363 LNDKEVAKALAAN
+363 LTDKEVAKALAAN
-376 DVKFARAAL
+376 DVKFARASL

-390 ISPDAVTKVLNTHS
+390 IPPEAVSKVLNTHS

-462 MTTSGLR
+462 MATSGVR